1 MDIGSAFIA
10 ALAAAITINLLTVL
24 ALPVSTSQAI
34 VGSIIAI
41 GITSGTL
48 NHAVLLKIL
57 LSWFLSPIGAGIISY
72 LLYKLLGWLIEARV
86 KNIRVWSLIMKIGFY
101 LVGIYGAYT
110 LGANNVANTT
120 GIFVKAGMVDLKTA
134 LLVGSGAIALGVL
147 TYSRGVMTTVGKR
160 ITSMSD
166 LAALTA
172 TLAMDI
178 TVHIFTWVGVPV
190 STSQAIVG
198 SVGGVGLVKSTRS
211 IDLKVIGKIGV
222 GWLGTIVLSLA
233 FTIALLKLGTV
244 IF

>member
-1 MDIGSAFIA
+1 MAHRGQDKEHQGLVSYHEDRI
-10 ALAAAITINLLTVL
+10 
-24 ALPVSTSQAI
+24 LPC
-34 VGSIIAI
+34 
-41 GITSGTL
+41 
-48 NHAVLLKIL
+48 
-57 LSWFLSPIGAGIISY
+57 
-72 LLYKLLGWLIEARV
+72 R
-86 KNIRVWSLIMKIGFY
+86 NIR
-101 LVGIYGAYT
+101 GI
-110 LGANNVANTT
+110 NPWRKQRSKHHWN
-120 GIFVKAGMVDLKTA
+120 IFVRAGMVGTGTA

-198 SVGGVGLVKSTRS
+198 SVVGVGLVKSTRS

-222 GWLGTIVLSLA
+222 GWVGTIVLSLVLT
-233 FTIALLKLGTV
+233 FVLLKIVTF